1 MLVLNPSLH
10 LSIYDCTQQ
19 IEVNK
24 YICTK
29 IRIIFDIISPNF
41 SFLIGFLIKNTQ
53 KKMRR
58 HIADASLSFFVIPLI
73 LFSFVISLRFLMLI
87 PLLQFLLLRSK
98 LLLQDLLHL
107 LLLHYLR
114 TLPMLLLHLQLN
126 KLQHF

>member
-1 MLVLNPSLH
+1 MLVLNPCLH
-10 LSIYDCTQQ
+10 LPTYDYTQQ

-41 SFLIGFLIKNTQ
+41 SSLIGFLIKNTQ
-53 KKMRR
+53 KMRR

-73 LFSFVISLRFLMLI
+73 LFSFVISLRVLMLK

-126 KLQHF
+126 TLQHL